1 MYRSVNMW
9 EDCLRVAKANGNKA
23 ENNELARGWVNSLPK
38 EQQIEKLISIGLTEA
53 AIDIYI
59 QNKDFDNAFKLAEK
73 SEKYKIPEIHL
84 KYTYELE
91 TEKSYHEA
99 EVLEQLKIL
108 KFKLELLKG
117 LCMHWK
123 YLY

>member
-1 MYRSVNMW
+1 MW

-117 LCMHWK
+117 LCTNWK